1 MVLSPVS
8 AFAAEVPENTGRT
21 ARTPD
26 IFRDIFGGIDE
37 VVPDEAAKKLPYQDG
52 TVLSDVREPVYMSEN
67 GGKIYGEEN
76 SSDATLVWKNKTGKP
91 TLPTGTV
98 NISGKTFALSGE
110 MKILAAYE
118 GDFDNIGRKTELALL
133 VAARKKDGAA
143 S

>member
-1 MVLSPVS
+1 M
-8 AFAAEVPENTGRT
+8 PENTGRT

-98 NISGKTFALSGE
+98 TFPEKHLRFRA
-110 MKILAAYE
+110 K
-118 GDFDNIGRKTELALL
+118 
-133 VAARKKDGAA
+133 
-143 S
+143 